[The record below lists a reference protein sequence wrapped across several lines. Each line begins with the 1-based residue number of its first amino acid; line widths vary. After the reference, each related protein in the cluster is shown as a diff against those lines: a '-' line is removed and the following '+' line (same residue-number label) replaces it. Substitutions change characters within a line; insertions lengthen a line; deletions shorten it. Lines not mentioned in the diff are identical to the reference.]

1 MQNLDHTFSDK
12 LTLNKFQIADQSI
25 VPLINKCTKE
35 TSFQVKKKIVQFLS
49 DLLRARPGVC
59 LETDRA
65 REHHTRQ
72 VCHPQTPSSV
82 PVTSDERL
90 STPISPTSPW
100 QTRIRTDL
108 SHSLE
113 SRESRREGGS

>member
-1 MQNLDHTFSDK
+1 MQTSDHIFSDK

-25 VPLINKCTKE
+25 ASLINKCTKE
-35 TSFQVKKKIVQFLS
+35 TSFQVKKKIIRFLS

-65 REHHTRQ
+65 REHHTQQ
-72 VCHPQTPSSV
+72 VCHHQTPSSV
-82 PVTSDERL
+82 PVTSDARL
-90 STPISPTSPW
+90 STPISPVSPW
-100 QTRIRTDL
+100 QTRIRASL

-113 SRESRREGGS
+113 CVESRRESGS